1 MTTSQ
6 EISLLEEKIIR
17 LETYAANQ
25 EKNIEEL
32 NQELIIQGKILQKL
46 QQQTKMILTSLLSDS
61 PLKPLSEETKPPHY

>member
-6 EISLLEEKIIR
+6 EITLLEEKIIR
-17 LETYAANQ
+17 LETYVANQ

-32 NQELIIQGKILQKL
+32 NQELIVQGKIIQKL
-46 QQQTKMILTSLLSDS
+46 QQQTKMILTTLFSDS